1 MLIPIWDKAHEASTL
16 MQTFLSE
23 RLRAAL
29 NREGQPLLAGPLDTS
44 VKLIPS
50 N

>member
-23 RLRAAL
+23 RLRAPL
-29 NREGQPLLAGPLDTS
+29 NKEGQPLLAGPLDTS
-44 VKLIPS
+44 VQLIP
-50 N
+50 NN